1 LKSEI
6 VDLKLDDLDD
16 DIKLDDK
23 SGKSINM
30 EFYDKSTNSG
40 AETDDDSD

>member
-6 VDLKLDDLDD
+6 VHIKLDD
-16 DIKLDDK
+16 LDDK
-23 SGKSINM
+23 SGKSIDM